1 MSKHTPGRLSVDEY
15 PVTLANGDLAHAK
28 LSIVAPSK
36 DPRYLH
42 FSVGMVNFSAEF
54 TGLYPSDVEEA
65 EANARRLVACWNA
78 CEGIATDELE
88 EIART
93 GGMLGPRED
102 VAKIAE
108 QRDELREALQAL
120 VDAAWLEDSHAVRF
134 DGTVMFSPGY
144 DFSGIDG
151 GRRAEF
157 REEGIEFVVWPA
169 GDAGGNW
176 SAYSTYDGSLWFELF
191 ETEDEAREQCMKL
204 LDQVMPDHPISKA
217 RAALAATGEPQ

>member
-42 FSVGMVNFSAEF
+42 FSIGMVNFSAEF

-78 CEGIATDELE
+78 CEGMTTDELE
-88 EIART
+88 EIAQT

-108 QRDELREALQAL
+108 QRDKLRDALLKYSIPIDTNNIALSCIEYGSDAVERELE
-120 VDAAWLEDSHAVRF
+120 
-134 DGTVMFSPGY
+134 
-144 DFSGIDG
+144 
-151 GRRAEF
+151 RRAT
-157 REEGIEFVVWPA
+157 I
-169 GDAGGNW
+169 
-176 SAYSTYDGSLWFELF
+176 
-191 ETEDEAREQCMKL
+191 
-204 LDQVMPDHPISKA
+204 
-217 RAALAATGEPQ
+217 GEPQ

>member
-1 MSKHTPGRLSVDEY
+1 MSAKHTPGRLSVDEY

-42 FSVGMVNFSAEF
+42 FSIGMVNFSAEF

-78 CEGIATDELE
+78 CEGMAADELE

-108 QRDELREALQAL
+108 QRDKLREALLKYSIPIDTNNIAL
-120 VDAAWLEDSHAVRF
+120 SCIEYGSDAVE
-134 DGTVMFSPGY
+134 
-144 DFSGIDG
+144 
-151 GRRAEF
+151 
-157 REEGIEFVVWPA
+157 RE
-169 GDAGGNW
+169 
-176 SAYSTYDGSLWFELF
+176 LQ
-191 ETEDEAREQCMKL
+191 R
-204 LDQVMPDHPISKA
+204 
-217 RAALAATGEPQ
+217 RAALATIGEPQ

>member
-1 MSKHTPGRLSVDEY
+1 MSAKHTPGRLSVDEY

-28 LSIVAPSK
+28 LSIVAQSK

-42 FSVGMVNFSAEF
+42 FSIGMVNFSAEF

-78 CEGIATDELE
+78 CEGMATDELE

-108 QRDELREALQAL
+108 QRDKLRDVLLKYSIQSTPTTSLCRALNTGAMRL
-120 VDAAWLEDSHAVRF
+120 KESFSAAPPSPPSESRNDNRNNHY
-134 DGTVMFSPGY
+134 GTV
-144 DFSGIDG
+144 
-151 GRRAEF
+151 
-157 REEGIEFVVWPA
+157 
-169 GDAGGNW
+169 
-176 SAYSTYDGSLWFELF
+176 
-191 ETEDEAREQCMKL
+191 
-204 LDQVMPDHPISKA
+204 
-217 RAALAATGEPQ
+217 

>member
-42 FSVGMVNFSAEF
+42 FSIGMVNFSAEF

-108 QRDELREALQAL
+108 QRDKLRDVLLKYSIPIDTNNIALSCIEYGSDAVERELQR
-120 VDAAWLEDSHAVRF
+120 
-134 DGTVMFSPGY
+134 
-144 DFSGIDG
+144 
-151 GRRAEF
+151 
-157 REEGIEFVVWPA
+157 
-169 GDAGGNW
+169 
-176 SAYSTYDGSLWFELF
+176 
-191 ETEDEAREQCMKL
+191 
-204 LDQVMPDHPISKA
+204 
-217 RAALAATGEPQ
+217 RAALATIGEPQ

>member
-42 FSVGMVNFSAEF
+42 FSIGMVNFSAEF

-78 CEGIATDELE
+78 CEGMAADELE

-108 QRDELREALQAL
+108 QRDKLREALLKYSIPIDTNNIAL
-120 VDAAWLEDSHAVRF
+120 SCIEYGSDAVE
-134 DGTVMFSPGY
+134 
-144 DFSGIDG
+144 
-151 GRRAEF
+151 
-157 REEGIEFVVWPA
+157 RE
-169 GDAGGNW
+169 
-176 SAYSTYDGSLWFELF
+176 LQ
-191 ETEDEAREQCMKL
+191 R
-204 LDQVMPDHPISKA
+204 
-217 RAALAATGEPQ
+217 RAALASTGEPQ

>member
-42 FSVGMVNFSAEF
+42 FSIGMVNFSAEF

-108 QRDELREALQAL
+108 QRDELREALLKYSIPIDTNNIAL
-120 VDAAWLEDSHAVRF
+120 SCIEYGSDAVE
-134 DGTVMFSPGY
+134 
-144 DFSGIDG
+144 
-151 GRRAEF
+151 
-157 REEGIEFVVWPA
+157 RE
-169 GDAGGNW
+169 
-176 SAYSTYDGSLWFELF
+176 LQ
-191 ETEDEAREQCMKL
+191 R
-204 LDQVMPDHPISKA
+204 
-217 RAALAATGEPQ
+217 RAALAPIGEPQ

>member
-42 FSVGMVNFSAEF
+42 FSIGMVNFSAEF

-108 QRDELREALQAL
+108 QRDKLRDVLLKYSIPIDTNNIALSCIEYGSDAVERELQR
-120 VDAAWLEDSHAVRF
+120 
-134 DGTVMFSPGY
+134 
-144 DFSGIDG
+144 
-151 GRRAEF
+151 
-157 REEGIEFVVWPA
+157 
-169 GDAGGNW
+169 
-176 SAYSTYDGSLWFELF
+176 
-191 ETEDEAREQCMKL
+191 
-204 LDQVMPDHPISKA
+204 